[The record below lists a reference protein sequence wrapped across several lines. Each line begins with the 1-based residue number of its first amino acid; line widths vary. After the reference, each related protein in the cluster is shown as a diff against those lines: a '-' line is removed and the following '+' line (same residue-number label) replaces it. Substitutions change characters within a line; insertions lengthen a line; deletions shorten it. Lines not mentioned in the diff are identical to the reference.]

1 MTPFVELE
9 PVKAFVPKA
18 RGNEEALMRL
28 VIEPKRA
35 PKNHI
40 RRIAAIVAAV
50 FECRLDS
57 LFTRRVTKVIT
68 PAKFA
73 AYYIAATETEHSF
86 PEIGRVYK
94 KDPSTIMHGK
104 KKCEERMEES
114 QRYADRVQ
122 KAIDEYRRIR

>member
-18 RGNEEALMRL
+18 RSSDKALMRL
-28 VIEPKRA
+28 VLEPKKA

-73 AYYIAATETEHSF
+73 AYYIAATETDHSY

-104 KKCEERMEES
+104 KRCEEMMEES

-122 KAIDEYRRIR
+122 QAIEEYRRVA

>member
-1 MTPFVELE
+1 MTPFVELA

-18 RGNEEALMRL
+18 RSSDKALMRL
-28 VIEPKRA
+28 GRAPKKA

-73 AYYIAATETEHSF
+73 AYYIAATETDHSY

-104 KKCEERMEES
+104 KRCEEMMEES

-122 KAIDEYRRIR
+122 QAIEEYRRVA

>member
-1 MTPFVELE
+1 MTPFVDLE

-28 VIEPKRA
+28 VLEPKKA

-73 AYYIAATETEHSF
+73 AYFIAATETDHSY
-86 PEIGRVYK
+86 PEIGNVYK
-94 KDPSTIMHGK
+94 KDHTTIWHGA
-104 KKCEERMEES
+104 KKCAEMMEES

-122 KAIDEYRRIR
+122 KAIEEYRRIR

>member
-9 PVKAFVPKA
+9 PVKTFVPEA
-18 RGNEEALMRL
+18 RGSDKALMRL
-28 VIEPKRA
+28 VLEPKRA

-50 FECRLDS
+50 FDVPLRS
-57 LFTRRVTKVIT
+57 FGSRRVTKYAM

-73 AYYIAATETEHSF
+73 AYYIAATETDHSF

-104 KKCEERMEES
+104 KRCEEMMEES

-122 KAIDEYRRIR
+122 QAIEEYRRVR

>member
-18 RGNEEALMRL
+18 RGT
-28 VIEPKRA
+28 
-35 PKNHI
+35 
-40 RRIAAIVAAV
+40 
-50 FECRLDS
+50 DS

>member
-1 MTPFVELE
+1 
-9 PVKAFVPKA
+9 
-18 RGNEEALMRL
+18 MRL

-50 FECRLDS
+50 FECRLDR

-73 AYYIAATETEHSF
+73 AYYIAATETDHSF

-104 KKCEERMEES
+104 KRCEEMMEES

-122 KAIDEYRRIR
+122 QAIEEYRRVA